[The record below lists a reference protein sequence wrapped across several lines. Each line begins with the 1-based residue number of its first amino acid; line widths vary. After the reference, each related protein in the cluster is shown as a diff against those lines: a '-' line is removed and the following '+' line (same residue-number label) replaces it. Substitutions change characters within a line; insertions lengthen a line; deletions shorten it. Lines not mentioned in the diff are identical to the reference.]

1 MEINMAS
8 VKNLLGKIFSRKKI
22 SFKNRLITS
31 LAVNFGLVFSV
42 FVFIPMETYLGNTSE
57 FVFPFSSLVTSL
69 LWIAVPLFVILTAIE
84 IIFNGFLY
92 RLITAAVAGG
102 TLACYAQ
109 GMFLNGMMKSL
120 DGAADTYTAKQKLI
134 NLALWGIICLIPVVI
149 ALVWKKISQNLNR
162 FICLA
167 IAVMQIVGLVSL
179 IPTYTPNE
187 IEQMPTYDKIY
198 DLADGKNVVLLIL
211 DRFDTENIDAIL
223 EEDPTYLDKF
233 KGFTYYPNMVG
244 AYVYTQNSLPY
255 LITGVE
261 DPDLYITPDEKRYNI
276 ENSEFLSRI
285 DSLTDSMTIYT
296 ERRYFE
302 VTAENIGSVAENVQA
317 AAPVLDSK
325 GAFKHLIKMSLYRV
339 APLFIKSRFMYTS
352 ADLNG
357 ATYTEEGADVYHCE
371 DHKYDVIFKEGLE
384 EQGLTIDTSINSSY
398 KLIHFQGA
406 HFPYNITENGEYS
419 AEETDRITA
428 SKGSLTVAYEYLEQL
443 KKVGKY
449 EDTAIF
455 IFADHGETILVQELE
470 THTKPNAN
478 PIMFY
483 KPAGVGED
491 EEFKI
496 SEAPISQKNLFP
508 TIIAEL
514 GGDYS
519 DIGAGRTITEIKEDE
534 QITREF
540 YYSVRDFSYEEATYF
555 PHKYIIEGDSRLA
568 ESWIYVGPV
577 PVD

>member
-1 MEINMAS
+1 MAS
-8 VKNLLGKIFSRKKI
+8 KKNLLGKIFSGKKI
-22 SFKNRLITS
+22 SFKNRILTS

-57 FVFPFSSLVTSL
+57 FVFTFSSLTTSL
-69 LWIAVPLFVILTAIE
+69 LFIAIPLFAVLTLVEIL
-84 IIFNGFLY
+84 FNGFLY
-92 RLITAAVAGG
+92 RLIVSGVAGI

-120 DGAADTYTAKQKLI
+120 DGAADTYTSKQKLI
-134 NLALWGIICLIPVVI
+134 NLAIWGIIFLIPVII
-149 ALVWKKISQNLNR
+149 AFAWKKISLNVNK
-162 FICLA
+162 FVSLA

-187 IEQMPTYDKIY
+187 LEKMPTYDKIY
-198 DLADGKNVVLLIL
+198 DLADGKNVVLLVL

-255 LITGVE
+255 LISGVE
-261 DPDLYITPDEKRYNI
+261 NPDLYISAEEKKYNN
-276 ENSEFLSRI
+276 ETSVYLNRI
-285 DSLTDSMTIYT
+285 NELTDSMTIYT
-296 ERRYFE
+296 ESKYFE
-302 VTAENIGSVAENVQA
+302 VSAENIDEIGENVTA
-317 AAPVLDSK
+317 AQPMLDIK
-325 GAFKHLIKMSLYRV
+325 TAFKPLVKMSLYRV
-339 APLFIKSRFMYTS
+339 APLFLKSRFMYTS

-357 ATYTEEGADVYHCE
+357 ATYTEEGAEIYHCE
-371 DHKYDVIFKEGLE
+371 DHKYDVFFKEGLE
-384 EQGLTIDTSINSSY
+384 EQGITIDESINSSY

-428 SKGSLTVAYEYLEQL
+428 SKGSLTIAYEYLEEL

-449 EDTAIF
+449 EDTVIF
-455 IFADHGETILVQELE
+455 IFADHGETILVPDLE
-470 THTKPNAN
+470 SHTKPNVN

-491 EEFKI
+491 EAFNI
-496 SEAPISQKNLFP
+496 SEAPISLKNLFP
-508 TIIAEL
+508 TVIAEL
-514 GGDYS
+514 GGEYS
-519 DIGAGRTITEIKEDE
+519 DIGAGRTITEIGEDE
-534 QITREF
+534 EITREF
-540 YYSVRDFSYEEATYF
+540 YYSIRDYSYEDEVYT

>member
-1 MEINMAS
+1 MAS
-8 VKNLLGKIFSRKKI
+8 TKKNFLSKIFCNKKI
-22 SFKNRLITS
+22 SFKNRLLTS

-57 FVFPFSSLVTSL
+57 FVFSFSSLVSAL
-69 LWIAVPLFVILTAIE
+69 LWIAVPLFVILTVVE
-84 IIFNGFLY
+84 VIFNGFLY
-92 RLITAAVAGG
+92 RLITSAVAGG

-120 DGAADTYTAKQKLI
+120 DGAADTYSAKQKLI
-134 NLALWGIICLIPVVI
+134 NLAIWGVIFLVPVIITF
-149 ALVWKKISQNLNR
+149 AWRKISLNVNK
-162 FICLA
+162 FVSLA

-187 IEQMPTYDKIY
+187 LEKMPTYDKIY
-198 DLADGKNVVLLIL
+198 EVADGKNVVLLIL
-211 DRFDTENIDAIL
+211 DRFDNENIDYIL

-233 KGFTYYPNMVG
+233 KGFTYYPNTVG
-244 AYVYTQNSLPY
+244 AYVYTQNSIPY
-255 LITGVE
+255 LISGVE
-261 DPDLYITPDEKRYNI
+261 DPDLYITDEEKKHNNETSPYLN
-276 ENSEFLSRI
+276 RI
-285 DSLTDSMTIYT
+285 NELTDSMTIYT
-296 ERRYFE
+296 ESRYFE
-302 VTAENIGSVAENVQA
+302 VSAENIGEIAENVQA
-317 AAPVLDSK
+317 AQPILDNK
-325 GAFKHLIKMSLYRV
+325 AAFKPLVKTSLYRV

-357 ATYTEEGADVYHCE
+357 ATYTENGADVYHCE
-371 DHKYDVIFKEGLE
+371 DHKYDVIFKDGLV
-384 EQGLTIDTSINSSY
+384 EQGITVNEDLNASY

-455 IFADHGETILVQELE
+455 IFADHGETILVPDLE
-470 THTKPNAN
+470 SHTKPNVN

-491 EEFKI
+491 EAFKT
-496 SEAPISQKNLFP
+496 SEAPISLKNVFP
-508 TIIAEL
+508 TVIAEL

-519 DIGAGRTITEIKEDE
+519 DIGAGRTITDIKEGE
-534 QITREF
+534 EITREF
-540 YYSVRDFSYEEATYF
+540 YYSIRDYSYDDEIYT
-555 PHKYIIEGDSRLA
+555 PHKYIIEGDCRLA
-568 ESWIYVGPV
+568 ENWIYVGPYEEEN
-577 PVD
+577 